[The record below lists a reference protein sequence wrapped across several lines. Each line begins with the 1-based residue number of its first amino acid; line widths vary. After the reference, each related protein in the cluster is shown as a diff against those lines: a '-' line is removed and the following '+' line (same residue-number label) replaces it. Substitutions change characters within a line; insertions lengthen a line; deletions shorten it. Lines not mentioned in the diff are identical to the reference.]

1 MVIKSVKVNKKLKMF
16 IDNLHV
22 RMVPDQQAQ
31 AQELVQEQEQELVQE
46 EEQELVQ
53 EQVQARE
60 LEQV

>member
-1 MVIKSVKVNKKLKMF
+1 MF

-46 EEQELVQ
+46 
-53 EQVQARE
+53 QVQARE